1 MVRTQ
6 SRLGSK
12 SGSAIALIVVGL
24 DPTADPSA
32 SMAVACALYLRNV
45 IIAASRR
52 GGGKGDL

>member
-6 SRLGSK
+6 SRPDSK
-12 SGSAIALIVVGL
+12 SGSAIAVIVVGL
-24 DPTADPSA
+24 DPVGVNGGSL
-32 SMAVACALYLRNV
+32 CAYLRNV